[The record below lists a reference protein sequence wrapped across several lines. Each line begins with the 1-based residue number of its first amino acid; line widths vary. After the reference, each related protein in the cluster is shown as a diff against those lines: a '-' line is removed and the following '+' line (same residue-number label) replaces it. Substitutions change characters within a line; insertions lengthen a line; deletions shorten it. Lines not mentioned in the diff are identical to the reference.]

1 MRTKINDSNFETIND
16 LFRLISRKRMEI
28 KDLEK
33 AMDEHKSKE
42 GMESVKITIANGM
55 SYATSVEILSESASK
70 FVAALIPAVIG
81 ILQAEI
87 DGYYEEIDRI

>member
-1 MRTKINDSNFETIND
+1 
-16 LFRLISRKRMEI
+16 MEI

-55 SYATSVEILSESASK
+55 SYATSVEILSESTGK

-81 ILQAEI
+81 VLQAEI